1 LPSPNAA
8 QAGAFVNGIASTPF
22 NVAAGGTDFDI
33 TAAAYQTTYWSG
45 GNASSGGI
53 NDISATKYIPE
64 TSWNDSCAQNFTG
77 AVTGCSSS
85 PSTASL
91 NIVAGG
97 GGQSNCVTLDVTGT
111 ICQGAY
117 PKPAWQTIETGFT
130 SATDITRDLPDV
142 SLFAADGMI
151 SNSFYAICDL
161 NFSSGPCSATPGFVD
176 IVGVGGTSSAAPT
189 FAGIMA
195 LVNQK
200 TNSSQGNPNYVLYD
214 LAKLPAQTALNC
226 SSTAG
231 PAAGCIFNDVT
242 RGNNSV
248 PCSGTTQNCSNTTS
262 AGTFGVLETL
272 NTLGAPS
279 GTIAFNSETGLDM
292 ATGLGSVNAGNLVNG
307 WADATFTSTTPT
319 LCLSLT
325 QTASFSCPGPI
336 TLTHGTQVFVNIQVT
351 ASGTPIPVTENLS
364 ATPSVIEDVALVGT
378 FPSGNP
384 SCSLTG
390 CNTGGVDHF
399 SSNNYVISNADIYPL
414 TSGAFSSSTTSPTGQ
429 NFTTYL
435 TGGSYNVVAH
445 YGGDGKYGSSFST
458 TPIPVTV
465 NPEASTASPCVL
477 VENPNTGPVNGEG
490 VSLLPYS
497 CAAGTTAPYG
507 DIVAIRADVFGSAS
521 GQETASGNVTFLDGG
536 TAGVPNSSGVT
547 TTAFPLNTEGYTE
560 DQTTFLAV
568 GSHTF
573 AVEYTGNANSGDA
586 SYLAMTAPSSTLSFT
601 VTAAPTTTKLT
612 ASNTTLATGA
622 PVKMTAFVDTAFTTA
637 TNPSGGSFGI
647 APTGTVTFTSSTG
660 TPAATVVPVT
670 ATTDS
675 AGYVAATASF
685 TFTPSTAL
693 TVTAVYTPA
702 VVSGVANYVTSCAGS
717 SPCSNQGVAISVG
730 TAGIN
735 ATPGCSSST
744 ITIANAGGSGTCL
757 ITVTGVNG
765 FAGTV
770 TLTAPVSMT
779 PPSATDI
786 PTCSFGAPDQNFTA
800 PNTITLSASSE
811 TGNATMTCAT
821 TAASRIL
828 LNPSS
833 RPSGPVWPLAGVA
846 ISLAGILFLLMVP
859 SQRRWKLVPLVVLLA
874 VVAAAGISCSGGGS
888 GAGGG
893 GGNPGTTFGAYTFT
907 VTATPSTGAAQTT
920 AITVF
925 VQ

>member
-1 LPSPNAA
+1 
-8 QAGAFVNGIASTPF
+8 
-22 NVAAGGTDFDI
+22 
-33 TAAAYQTTYWSG
+33 
-45 GNASSGGI
+45 
-53 NDISATKYIPE
+53 
-64 TSWNDSCAQNFTG
+64 
-77 AVTGCSSS
+77 
-85 PSTASL
+85 
-91 NIVAGG
+91 
-97 GGQSNCVTLDVTGT
+97 
-111 ICQGAY
+111 
-117 PKPAWQTIETGFT
+117 
-130 SATDITRDLPDV
+130 
-142 SLFAADGMI
+142 
-151 SNSFYAICDL
+151 
-161 NFSSGPCSATPGFVD
+161 
-176 IVGVGGTSSAAPT
+176 
-189 FAGIMA
+189 MA

-200 TNSSQGNPNYVLYD
+200 TGASQGNPNYVLYD

-248 PCSGTTQNCSNTTS
+248 PCSGTTQNCSNTTN

-336 TLTHGTQVFVNIQVT
+336 TLIHGTQVFVNIQVNGT
-351 ASGTPIPVTENLS
+351 VSGTPIPVTENLS
-364 ATPSVIEDVALVGT
+364 STPSVIEDVALVGT

-384 SCSLTG
+384 G
-390 CNTGGVDHF
+390 CVIVPCTTGGVDHF

-414 TSGAFSSSTTSPTGQ
+414 TSGAFSSTTTSPTGQ

-435 TGGSYNVVAH
+435 TGGKYNVVAH
-445 YGGDGKYGSSFST
+445 YGGDGTYGSSFST
-458 TPIPVTV
+458 TPISVTV
-465 NPEASTASPCVL
+465 NPESSTAAPCVL

-497 CAAGTTAPYG
+497 CTAGTTAPYG
-507 DIVAIRADVFGSAS
+507 DIVAIRADVFGSSS

-536 TAGVPNSSGVT
+536 TAGVPNSAGVT
-547 TTAFPLNTEGYTE
+547 TTSFPLNTEGYTE
-560 DQTTFLAV
+560 DQTTFLGV
-568 GSHTF
+568 GTHTF
-573 AVEYTGNANSGDA
+573 AVEYTGNASSGDA
-586 SYLAMTAPSSTLSFT
+586 SYLAMTSPSNALTFT
-601 VTAAPTTTKLT
+601 VTPAATTVKLT
-612 ASNTTLATGA
+612 ASSTTIATGA
-622 PVKMTAFVDTAFTTA
+622 PVTVTAFVDTAFALA
-637 TNPSGGSFGI
+637 TNPSGGSLGNP
-647 APTGTVTFTSSTG
+647 PTGTVTFTSSTG
-660 TPAATVVPVT
+660 TPTATAVPVT
-670 ATTDS
+670 ATTDPE
-675 AGYVAATASF
+675 GYVAGKAIF
-685 TFTPSTAL
+685 TFTPSAAL
-693 TVTAVYTPA
+693 TVTAVYTPTIT
-702 VVSGVANYVTSCAGS
+702 GGIANYVTSCAGT
-717 SPCSNQGVAISVG
+717 SPCSNQGVAIAVG

-744 ITIANAGGSGTCL
+744 ITISSPGGSGTCVV
-757 ITVTGVNG
+757 TVSGVNG

-800 PNTITLSASSE
+800 PGTITLSTTSE
-811 TGNATMTCAT
+811 TGSATMTCAT
-821 TAASRIL
+821 TAAAHIL
-828 LNPSS
+828 PGPSS
-833 RPSGPVWPLAGVA
+833 RPSGRVWPLAGVA
-846 ISLAGILFLLMVP
+846 ISLAGIFFLLIVP

-893 GGNPGTTFGAYTFT
+893 VTNPGTTTGTYTFT
-907 VTATPSTGAAQTT
+907 VTATPSNGTAQTT
-920 AITVF
+920 AITVN